1 MRKLLAFGLLPAA
14 AVVLTGCD
22 GFIFEDEGDC
32 DPYYKVRFRYD
43 RNLKFADAF
52 AAEVDEV
59 TLYVADAATGRIV
72 WQKHESGNA
81 LKQAGYLMDVDV
93 RQLHAGGMVRRGS
106 PHVVWRG

>member
-1 MRKLLAFGLLPAA
+1 MKSISRIMRKLLAFGLLPAA

-52 AAEVDEV
+52 AAEVDEISYDQIPMLDRDSAERLGDRKLGELSDMV
-59 TLYVADAATGRIV
+59 SQGRLRPT
-72 WQKHESGNA
+72 A
-81 LKQAGYLMDVDV
+81 RAGM
-93 RQLHAGGMVRRGS
+93 
-106 PHVVWRG
+106 